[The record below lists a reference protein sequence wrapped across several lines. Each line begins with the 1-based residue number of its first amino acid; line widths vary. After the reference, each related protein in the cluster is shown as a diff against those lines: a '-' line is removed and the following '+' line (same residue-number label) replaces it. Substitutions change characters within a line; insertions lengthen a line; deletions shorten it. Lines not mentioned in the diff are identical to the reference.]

1 MRSHLL
7 PITLCSS
14 IIFKQGQVRN
24 IDEVLL
30 NIERSADDKLFVNG
44 TQIITRDIITTNGVV
59 HILDGVLISE
69 NGIFFVWIFGCIGT
83 YSCSSHISWKYIQ
96 IPDKPLLAALERAKL
111 TSFLDLLSQVGMK
124 SLLDEIKNVTIFA
137 PSNKALESLPDE
149 VRSNPSVSVLILRI

>member
-69 NGIFFVWIFGCIGT
+69 NGIFFV
-83 YSCSSHISWKYIQ
+83 
-96 IPDKPLLAALERAKL
+96 
-111 TSFLDLLSQVGMK
+111 
-124 SLLDEIKNVTIFA
+124 
-137 PSNKALESLPDE
+137 
-149 VRSNPSVSVLILRI
+149 